1 MRSADPKLAAALA
14 SGERTPSH
22 STRLGGTVLGGT
34 LAVGRLQ
41 AWSVER
47 SYNTDLPAAMRAF
60 SGSSAAQLELDI
72 SGTEE
77 ESAPRLYSPWAP
89 RIPGDAVRPG
99 QTVVHAAG
107 LDGHDLPVFRGTVRS
122 RSAASGGDTVHITAL
137 DGAERLRGPAQFNN
151 PYSGFSWKRPIA
163 SEVWCVDELLRQGG
177 LASCQPP
184 RAPEADVLDS
194 NGQGGDTDL
203 FTVLYASLHG
213 GVNSAFGQPETVP
226 DPGQYTWVRDGA
238 PYTMALRPRNR
249 RLSMSWTPRSRL
261 LTPSTDRWL
270 VETHVNSGSGPGD
283 TVELRLRLDRRGAG
297 WGYLSFVVDFAEGK
311 VYAQSGT
318 EGGASWRFSWR
329 WDVLSRL
336 KGAWHFGMVVTPAAA
351 AGGTTPSVQPMLV
364 GPDGVRLTGG
374 VGTFVDP
381 SAAQPDAELSS
392 VELITDMA
400 TEAVQLTT
408 RVPESFASAD
418 FAQHG
423 VITRSVELDDPVLP
437 LLTLPRVSGSQWEA
451 ISEIARVS
459 MSTAEFDEYGVFRWR
474 NYLRLSRPPTTPDLT
489 VTSLREIAGLTVS
502 EEMDACRNYCEQPY
516 QDLTGLKFDF
526 SDEFSP
532 EGVLQ
537 IPPGHSVDV
546 PYPVPE
552 EGFEVGPPVPYDDA
566 APLTGGSRVRFGDAY
581 VKDVSGGTAVKGAVL
596 VSVRRVATNMVLR
609 FTNRGSK
616 TLWTTTK
623 DGKPSIVVAPLKV
636 DGAPAQYS
644 RASWNTDSQKYY
656 GLQQYAAS
664 GAEWVQDGAT
674 AQKLANTLRDVGSF
688 PVPTLSEV
696 EVLYDP
702 RVQLGDVVRVV
713 DGTGAEL
720 DTLAYVIGIRTSAA
734 PGTPVQQTLTLRGT
748 SYNGTP
754 YDFWL
759 AADPPTDP
767 DASRLRTYA
776 EVKSAHA
783 ALSELTG
790 TSYRALKEYL

>member
-1 MRSADPKLAAALA
+1 MRSADPKLIAALA

-22 STRLGGTVLGGT
+22 TTRLGGAVLGGE
-34 LAVGRLQ
+34 LAGGRLQ
-41 AWSVER
+41 SWSVER

-77 ESAPRLYSPWAP
+77 DSAPRLYSPWAP
-89 RIPGDAVRPG
+89 RRQGDVVRPG

-107 LDGHDLPVFRGTVRS
+107 LDGRDLPVFRGTVRS

-151 PYSGFSWKRPIA
+151 PYSGFGWKRPIA

-184 RAPEADVLDS
+184 RAPEADALDA
-194 NGQGGDTDL
+194 NGQGDASM

-213 GVNSAFGQPETVP
+213 GVNSTFGQPETVP
-226 DPGQYTWVRDGA
+226 DPNQYTYVREGA
-238 PYTMALRPRNR
+238 PYTMALRPKARQ
-249 RLSMSWTPRSRL
+249 LSMAWVPRSRL
-261 LTPSTDRWL
+261 LTPSADRWL
-270 VETHVNSGSGPGD
+270 VEGHVNSGSGPGD
-283 TVELRLRLDRRGAG
+283 VVELRLRLDRRGAG
-297 WGYLSFVVDFAEGK
+297 WGYLSFKVDFSTGQVFIE
-311 VYAQSGT
+311 SGT
-318 EGGASWRFSWR
+318 EGSTGWYFLWR
-329 WDVLSRL
+329 WDVLARL
-336 KGAWHFGMVVTPAAA
+336 KGAWHLGLLVTPATT
-351 AGGTTPSVQPMLV
+351 AGGTMPTIQPMFV
-364 GPDGVRLTGG
+364 GPDGVRLLGSSNTY
-374 VGTFVDP
+374 VDP

-392 VELITDMA
+392 VQLITDMA
-400 TEAVQLTT
+400 TEAVQITT
-408 RVPESFASAD
+408 RIPASFTFSD
-418 FAQHG
+418 FATHG

-474 NYLRLSRPPTTPDLT
+474 NYLRLSKPPAAPDLT
-489 VTSLREIAGLTVS
+489 VTSLREIAALTVS

-516 QDLTGLKFDF
+516 QNWMGLGYDYGEDF
-526 SDEFSP
+526 SPD
-532 EGVLQ
+532 GVLQ
-537 IPPGHSVDV
+537 IPPGRSVDV
-546 PYPVPE
+546 PYPVPD

-581 VKDVSGGTAVKGAVL
+581 VKDVSGGVAVKGAVL

-609 FTNRGSK
+609 FTNRGAK

-623 DGKPSIVVAPLKV
+623 DGKPSIIVSPLKAN
-636 DGAPAQYS
+636 GTPAQYS

-656 GLQQYAAS
+656 GLQQYAAT

-702 RVQLGDVVRVV
+702 RVQLGDVVRVL
-713 DGTGAEL
+713 DSTGAEL
-720 DTLAYVIGIRTSAA
+720 DTLAYVIGIRTSAVA
-734 PGTPVQQTLTLRGT
+734 GTPVQQTLTLRGT

-754 YDFWL
+754 YDLWL

-776 EVKSAHA
+776 EIKSAHA